1 MVTAVEVGVE
11 EGEVS
16 QPAWDIVRSRLTFTD
31 DRGRGRGGHGGGGGG
46 NDRHAPESTGV
57 RFRKMVIKLGDE
69 EVSYI
74 DPWSVRVKAEQ
85 TGL

>member
-1 MVTAVEVGVE
+1 MVTAVEVEVGE
-11 EGEVS
+11 EGVS
-16 QPAWDIVRSRLTFTD
+16 RAAWSTIWTRLTSLD

-69 EVSYI
+69 EVSYSRLPL
-74 DPWSVRVKAEQ
+74 DRSKS
-85 TGL
+85 

>member
-11 EGEVS
+11 GEEVCEA
-16 QPAWDIVRSRLTFTD
+16 AWDIVRTRLTRTD

-69 EVSYI
+69 EVSFI
-74 DPWSVRVKAEQ
+74 KLLVGRSQ
-85 TGL
+85 S